1 VIVGVAD
8 NLILGR
14 YASLGTL
21 QITSRTRQ
29 GRSVDRTRLLQT
41 SKITAREVD
50 FPRIS

>member
-29 GRSVDRTRLLQT
+29 GRSVDRDALVANF
-41 SKITAREVD
+41 KNHAR
-50 FPRIS
+50 RG